1 MKEVSLIENFR
12 NFPFSP
18 FFPSNKNDKVTSSI
32 DLEIKKTIII
42 PNMKVL
48 RGRKSMLFSHRNS
61 VVASKLVN
69 SMKQQF
75 KFKIL
80 KTGIIMLNHWLLH
93 YCINIYKIL

>member
-18 FFPSNKNDKVTSSI
+18 FFPSNKNDKEVTYSI
-32 DLEIKKTIII
+32 DLKIKKTIII

-75 KFKIL
+75 KF
-80 KTGIIMLNHWLLH
+80 
-93 YCINIYKIL
+93 